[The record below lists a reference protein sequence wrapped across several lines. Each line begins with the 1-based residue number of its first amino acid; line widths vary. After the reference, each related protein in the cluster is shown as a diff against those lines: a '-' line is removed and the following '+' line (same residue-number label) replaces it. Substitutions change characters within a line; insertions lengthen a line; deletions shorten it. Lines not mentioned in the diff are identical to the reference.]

1 MRSKESKLILII
13 VILSILLIAMSIN
26 IIFNSKGI
34 LINTKQIIKEMNT
47 SEYDSQI
54 TELNKSHEDYAAQVQ
69 ANKKKLAQA
78 ITNQKVT
85 TSENATIDEMVT
97 NIGKILQART
107 SDATATAEDI
117 ADGKTAY
124 VGGKLL
130 TGNASILD
138 CRILWNNPNPYY
150 ARSAFNV
157 ECTNVNK
164 YNQIIICFKPYANDT
179 WTDEIIIGETSG
191 FTQTIHTNFNNT
203 TTIYGTRTVSL
214 NGNVFTFSNG
224 YFSNV
229 GYGTNEATV
238 IPKWIMGINID

>member
-1 MRSKESKLILII
+1 MRNKKIVTCFIIINIIII
-13 VILSILLIAMSIN
+13 VIIYA
-26 IIFNSKGI
+26 
-34 LINTKQIIKEMNT
+34 LINKKVNITKENKIIKEMNT

-54 TELNKSHEDYAAQVQ
+54 TELNKSHEDYAMQVQ

-78 ITNQKVT
+78 ISNEKVA